1 MVNHFPYLELGARCL
16 WLGTD
21 GSSVREIL
29 MLTLDANVLLRWLL
43 NDVPDQAAAAE
54 ALLSQAE
61 RFVVPDVVLIETVYV
76 LERVM
81 LLSRKTVALSVELVL
96 GQANLAVDREVWRAA
111 LDDYLA
117 HPKLSVADTFL
128 HAQARAADRGPLLTF
143 DRALARQLPGA
154 SLVR

>member
-1 MVNHFPYLELGARCL
+1 
-16 WLGTD
+16 
-21 GSSVREIL
+21 

-81 LLSRKTVALSVELVL
+81 LLSRKTVALSVELVF
-96 GQANLAVDREVWRAA
+96 GQANLAVDREV
-111 LDDYLA
+111 
-117 HPKLSVADTFL
+117 
-128 HAQARAADRGPLLTF
+128 
-143 DRALARQLPGA
+143 
-154 SLVR
+154 